1 MVTMWIKSGALTE
14 PLCSYTAS
22 PHVSVM
28 RKTGVG
34 RCFGHHQAQSLW
46 YFLFK
51 PQKKYPNQLHFQV
64 LKARWAYG
72 KKKKIII
79 QIIHGWKTRG
89 KKQLFQLLTTEWV
102 FLCNSIEERMTR
114 RIKNVFTY
122 NLFPLTCT
130 TYTNTRTMIVNVPRH
145 LSSNSVIFQ
154 Q

>member
-1 MVTMWIKSGALTE
+1 MMVTMWIKSGALTE

-34 RCFGHHQAQSLW
+34 RCFGHLQAQSLW

-72 KKKKIII
+72 KKNKKNNSNYT
-79 QIIHGWKTRG
+79 WLKNKG
-89 KKQLFQLLTTEWV
+89 KKTT
-102 FLCNSIEERMTR
+102 
-114 RIKNVFTY
+114 
-122 NLFPLTCT
+122 FPIT
-130 TYTNTRTMIVNVPRH
+130 H
-145 LSSNSVIFQ
+145 H
-154 Q
+154 